1 MRRRPLLLV
10 VEDDRVLRELYR
22 VALSLSN
29 FTVRDCEDGMDAL
42 RCLEQER
49 PDVVVLDLNLPR
61 VSGIAVYEEL
71 RAHAET
77 RAVPIIVV
85 TGMDPVPH
93 LPGATILRKPVSP
106 EQLRAAVEHA
116 LQPFQSAWLFTRGD
130 QSVRV
135 VRIGAAHRPKRLLLY
150 GPGHAEAVFEQD
162 DVIGIRQRQEAIE
175 RTLIAE
181 GYRLAH
187 LPTAERRTGDD
198 RRTAPREV
206 PPDRRR
212 FKSGPFV

>member
-42 RCLEQER
+42 RCLEEER

-71 RAHAET
+71 RACEAT
-77 RAVPIIVV
+77 RNVPIIVV
-85 TGMDPVPH
+85 TGMEPLPH
-93 LPGATILRKPVSP
+93 LPGATVLRKPVST

-116 LQPFQSAWLFTRGD
+116 YKPFEAAWLFSRG
-130 QSVRV
+130 QESVRL
-135 VRIGAAHRPKRLLLY
+135 VRVGAADRPRRLLLY
-150 GPGHAEAVFEQD
+150 GPGKAEALFEQD
-162 DVIGIRQRQEAIE
+162 DAAGLRHRLEKIE

-181 GYRLAH
+181 GYRALH
-187 LPTAERRTGDD
+187 VPSAERRTRDD
-198 RRTAPREV
+198 RRMTSRE
-206 PPDRRR
+206 PDPDRRR
-212 FKSGPFV
+212 FRSGPH